1 MKTRFRKQTVF
12 ITATLSLAACVN
24 TDDTLSQ
31 LYDSQNK
38 DLQQQCLAQN
48 ETMQQSTVPLYYDK
62 KDKPVYRE
70 LPSIETFQ
78 CLVMPEPSPSIKELN
93 ERKPVSTL

>member
-1 MKTRFRKQTVF
+1 MRKRFRKQTVF
-12 ITATLSLAACVN
+12 IVATLGLAACVN

-31 LYDSQNK
+31 LYDSRNK
-38 DLQQQCLAQN
+38 DLQQQCLAQL

-62 KDKPVYRE
+62 RDEPVYRE

-78 CLVMPEPSPSIKELN
+78 CLVMPESSPSIQELN
-93 ERKPVSTL
+93 ERKPVSN

>member
-1 MKTRFRKQTVF
+1 MRTRLIKQTVF

-24 TDDTLSQ
+24 TDDTSSQ
-31 LYDSQNK
+31 TYNIQNK
-38 DLQQQCLAQN
+38 DAQQQCLAQN

-62 KDKPVYRE
+62 RDEPVYRE

-93 ERKPVSTL
+93 ERKPVSN